1 MATITFKLR
10 GNGENETIYFRFR
23 PNSNLDYI
31 SATPFKINSKDWDTK
46 TFCWSLDQYI
56 KGAKTLEAKNHNS
69 KIDDFNRRLSD
80 FKNKLENFVADHTD
94 KQAEEIK
101 TLIKDFVQSN
111 YFAHRKQSNKQKPK
125 NKFPEKFSDFVD
137 FYLRV
142 RSIEDKTK
150 GVKPLAENTIKKYNS
165 LKKVVETFRKNVL
178 MTEISDLFRIE
189 FVDYL
194 NKNNYSTNTQVK
206 YIKDIKTLCK
216 FADKELPINKQVL
229 HWEIANNIENVSE
242 GVTFTFEQLKKLSE
256 CIMPTDYL
264 DNARDWLLVSCYTS
278 VRVSELFTFDID
290 NIITDGTEK
299 YIKVTEKKNANTT
312 GGKKIIYLMP
322 QVLKIMDKRNGQFPR
337 KISDQRFN
345 EYIKKVCE
353 IVGFDEPTEGG
364 IMIEGRKIKDIYP
377 FYKLVTSHAG
387 RKTYVTLFSQ
397 YIPTE
402 ILQIQT
408 NHHSK
413 EMVEHYNK
421 TNEDTVMLQRARLV
435 AQAHNEVK
443 LQIV

>member
-1 MATITFKLR
+1 MANITFKLR
-10 GNGENETIYFRFR
+10 GNGENETIYYRFR
-23 PNSNLDYI
+23 PNKNFDLT
-31 SATPFKINSKDWDTK
+31 SATPFKINFTNWDNK
-46 TFCWSLDQYI
+46 NQGWNLSQYV
-56 KGAKTLEAKNHNS
+56 KGAKSIEAKKQNS
-69 KIDDFNRRLSD
+69 KIEDFNRRLSE
-80 FKNKLENFVADHTD
+80 FKNKLENFIDDHSD
-94 KQAEEIK
+94 KNAEELK
-101 TLIKDFVQSN
+101 KLIKDFVLKN
-111 YFAHRKQSNKQKPK
+111 YFAHRIQPENKKSK

-137 FYLRV
+137 FYIQI

-165 LKKVVETFRKNVL
+165 LKKVVEGFRRNVL
-178 MTEISDLFRIE
+178 MTDINDLFRIE

-229 HWEIANNIENVSE
+229 HWEIATNIENVSE

-264 DNARDWLLVSCYTS
+264 DNARDWLLISCYTS
-278 VRVSELFTFDID
+278 VRVSELFTFDTE
-290 NIITDGTEK
+290 NIIEDGKDK

-312 GGKKIIYLMP
+312 GGKKMIYLMP
-322 QVLKIMDKRNGQFPR
+322 QVLKIMAKRGGEFPR
-337 KISDQRFN
+337 KISDQRYN
-345 EYIKKVCE
+345 EFIKKVCE
-353 IVGFDEPTEGG
+353 IAGFNEPTEGG
-364 IMIEGRKIKDIYP
+364 IMIEGRKIKSVYP
-377 FYKLVTSHAG
+377 FYKLVTSHSG
-387 RKTYVTLFSQ
+387 RKTYVTLYSQ

-421 TNEDTVMLQRARLV
+421 TDEDLLMLQRARLV

-443 LQIV
+443 LEVV